1 MCPPLRVSG
10 WVPLGASSPEQP
22 GDAACVQKIL
32 CSPAEEDYL
41 QQAVEQPEMWEPLFD
56 QEIVGGPPGP
66 NYADVCLVASHPTKP
81 DMPQAIFAAE
91 AVLDLLVGTCVLAMC

>member
-1 MCPPLRVSG
+1 MAHGWGDDLRTF
-10 WVPLGASSPEQP
+10 
-22 GDAACVQKIL
+22 KNH
-32 CSPAEEDYL
+32 EDYL

-81 DMPQAIFAAE
+81 DMPHAIFAAE